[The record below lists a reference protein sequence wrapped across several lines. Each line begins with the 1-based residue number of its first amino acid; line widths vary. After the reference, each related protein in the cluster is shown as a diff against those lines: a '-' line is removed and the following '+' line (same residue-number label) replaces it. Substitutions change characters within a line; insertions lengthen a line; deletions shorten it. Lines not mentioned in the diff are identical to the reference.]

1 MRAIRATLTA
11 AMILGL
17 LLTLAALQGAASA
30 QPYPPPVGSLSAE
43 ATPSPAAPGATT
55 TVTGT
60 VLDNS
65 GDPVPDAEVVFQIDS
80 QPGTDAQFSNGETE
94 ITGTTD
100 ASGVAT
106 AILSVGSTPGNI
118 IVTLV
123 SGEKTSQVTV
133 QVQSPAAVPPTGG
146 QPQSSEGDSGLAAW
160 QVALIAAGVA
170 ILLSGGVIA
179 LRWRRA

>member
-1 MRAIRATLTA
+1 MRAIRVSLTA

-17 LLTLAALQGAASA
+17 LLTLAALQGSAVA

-43 ATPSPAAPGATT
+43 ATPSPAAVGTTT

-65 GDPVPDAEVVFQIDS
+65 GNPVPDAEVLFQIDS
-80 QPGTDAQFSNGETE
+80 QPGTGAQFANGQTE
-94 ITGTTD
+94 ITATTD
-100 ASGVAT
+100 ANGVAT
-106 AILSVGSTPGNI
+106 VVLSVGSTSGNI

-133 QVQSPAAVPPTGG
+133 QVQSPPVLPPTGG
-146 QPQSSEGDSGLAAW
+146 SPPSEGDGGLAAW
-160 QVALIAAGVA
+160 QAALIAAGVV

-179 LRWRRA
+179 VRRRRA